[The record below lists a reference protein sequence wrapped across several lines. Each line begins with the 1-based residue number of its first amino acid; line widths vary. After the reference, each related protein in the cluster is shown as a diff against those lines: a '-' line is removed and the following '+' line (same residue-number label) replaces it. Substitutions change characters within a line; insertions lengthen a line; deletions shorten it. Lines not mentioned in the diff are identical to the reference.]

1 MPLDNGKISVS
12 HSLLDWLFQTGA
24 SAPTIRLIIAMI
36 HHQDQFGLW
45 DETYVEDAH
54 AARTHATGSVLR
66 GRVGPKRDNG
76 ARTLKRLVEETRET
90 GLFDSIH
97 LQDRNTV
104 LCWQFA
110 PWVQGQMH
118 HRWNADFALLNLDH
132 VAQCR
137 TARTLRL
144 YIEAQSRYKMKA
156 PAFTGPVPGSWR
168 RYRHPLLSSC
178 QEVARLVDTVFFVG
192 LVPDPH
198 EPGEVSLAFRMQH
211 PGTRWYPGA
220 LMKFPAGTRV
230 FRVDPATARE
240 IDPRRFENDALEDED
255 PVEVEVNLA
264 ANLP

>member
-1 MPLDNGKISVS
+1 MTLDNGKISVS
-12 HSLLDWLFQTGA
+12 HNLLDWLFQTGA

-45 DETYVEDAH
+45 DETYVHDAH

-66 GRVGPKRDNG
+66 DRVGPKRDNG

-90 GLFDSIH
+90 GLFDSIR
-97 LQDRNTV
+97 LQNRNTV

-110 PWVQGQMH
+110 PWVQDLMH
-118 HRWNADFALLNLDH
+118 DRWNADFALLNLDH

-144 YIEAQSRYKMKA
+144 YIEARSRYNMNA
-156 PAFTGPVPGSWR
+156 PTFTGPVPGSWR

-192 LVPDPH
+192 LVPDPN
-198 EPGEVSLAFRMQH
+198 EPDQFLLVFRMRH
-211 PGTRWYPGA
+211 PGTQWYPQA
-220 LMKFPAGTRV
+220 LTKFPPGTRV
-230 FRVDPATARE
+230 FRVDRAAWRE
-240 IDPRRFENDALEDED
+240 INPRDFKDYALEGEN
-255 PVEVEVNLA
+255 PAEVERNLM

>member
-12 HSLLDWLFQTGA
+12 HSLLDWLFQIGI

-36 HHQDQFGLW
+36 HHQDQLGLW
-45 DETYVEDAH
+45 DIMYMDDAH

-76 ARTLKRLVEETRET
+76 ARALKRLVEETRET
-90 GLFDSIH
+90 GLFDSIR
-97 LQDRNTV
+97 LQNRNTV

-110 PWVQGQMH
+110 PWVQDLMH
-118 HRWNADFALLNLDH
+118 HRWEADFALLELEH

-137 TARTLRL
+137 SDRTLRL
-144 YIEAQSRYKMKA
+144 YIEARSRYNMNA
-156 PAFTGPVPGSWR
+156 PAFTGTVPGSWR
-168 RYRHPLLSSC
+168 RYRQPLLTSC
-178 QEVARLVDTVFFVG
+178 QDVARLVGTVFFIG

-198 EPGEVSLAFRMQH
+198 EPGEVSLVFRMWH
-211 PGTRWYPGA
+211 PGTTWYPGA

-230 FRVDPATARE
+230 FRADPATARE
-240 IDPRRFENDALEDED
+240 IDPRTFENDALEGDD
-255 PVEVEVNLA
+255 PAGLEVNLA